1 MFHMFPIMGSSEF
14 LSLRSTGLPFLQ
26 AYGLLSIQSCHGF
39 HTPHTVP
46 PQSLSCC
53 CLCHEFL
60 RVPESRPPGSP
71 FLWADGILLTDVQKC
86 FCYFLHNPA
95 PIPAAWQMPILAT

>member
-39 HTPHTVP
+39 YTPHTVP
-46 PQSLSCC
+46 PTVALLLLS
-53 CLCHEFL
+53 
-60 RVPESRPPGSP
+60 VPCFPAGS
-71 FLWADGILLTDVQKC
+71 
-86 FCYFLHNPA
+86 
-95 PIPAAWQMPILAT
+95 